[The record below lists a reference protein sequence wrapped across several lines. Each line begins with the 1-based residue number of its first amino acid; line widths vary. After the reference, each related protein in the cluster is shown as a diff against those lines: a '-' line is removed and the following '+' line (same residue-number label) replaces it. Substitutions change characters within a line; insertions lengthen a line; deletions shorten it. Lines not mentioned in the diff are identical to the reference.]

1 MPTLISRPLHSES
14 LGHCRDKIE
23 FNLKSQK
30 LEEHNRLLDRRL
42 ALRREEQLSDSILKV
57 NKFLDLFSIHSLPAF
72 SRRRLL
78 QAPLFGGACKLLI
91 RFCRST
97 RISNYLRFSCR
108 LHFRAFA
115 SCSPAFW
122 RGAQSRHLLLLVNQ
136 NFELSSI
143 FSSPAFGVLSL
154 LACPVWWRDAETSEA
169 VRSDKRILQKICC
182 TSVIFSFS
190 RRISPSRPARKK
202 RASKPPYRPRMPM
215 GTGSAGGCVSR

>member
-1 MPTLISRPLHSES
+1 VPTLISRPLHSES

-23 FNLKSQK
+23 FNLKSLK

-97 RISNYLRFSCR
+97 RISNYLRFSRRLLSAFCR
-108 LHFRAFA
+108 FLHAPFGGGTRKLAKQFGATRGFCKKFA
-115 SCSPAFW
+115 VP
-122 RGAQSRHLLLLVNQ
+122 L
-136 NFELSSI
+136 
-143 FSSPAFGVLSL
+143 
-154 LACPVWWRDAETSEA
+154 
-169 VRSDKRILQKICC
+169 
-182 TSVIFSFS
+182 
-190 RRISPSRPARKK
+190 
-202 RASKPPYRPRMPM
+202 
-215 GTGSAGGCVSR
+215 